1 MRSEVMASSE
11 ERERLRATFDRA
23 SERYHR
29 ARPEYPAALFDR
41 LVELTG
47 LGPGDRVLEVGC
59 ATGKA
64 TLPLARRGFAVTCV
78 ELGPALAAAVRA
90 NLAGFADVE
99 VVEDRFE
106 VWALD
111 GRPPYDAVV
120 AATAW
125 HWVDPAVRYRRAAE
139 ALVPHGFLAFW
150 DASHV
155 FPDGGDP
162 FFREIQE
169 IYQEIGEGLPP
180 GDGYPR
186 PGQLDDRR
194 ADIEASGRFTV
205 VDISHF
211 DWEIDYDADAYID
224 LLETFSGHIAMAEW
238 QRDRLFGEIRRRLA
252 ERPDGRLRR
261 GWGAVLHVAQRVD

>member
-1 MRSEVMASSE
+1 MASSE

-41 LVELTG
+41 LAELTG
-47 LGPGDRVLEVGC
+47 LEPGDRVLEVGC

-64 TLPLARRGFAVTCV
+64 TLPLARRLFTVTCV
-78 ELGPALAAAVRA
+78 ELGPALAAAARA

-99 VVEDRFE
+99 VVEGRFE
-106 VWALD
+106 DWALD

-125 HWVDPAVRYRRAAE
+125 HWVDPAVRYQNAAE
-139 ALVPHGFLAFW
+139 VLVPHGFLAFW
-150 DASHV
+150 EASHV
-155 FPDGGDP
+155 FPEGGDP
-162 FFREIQE
+162 VFREIQE
-169 IYQEIGEGLPP
+169 IYEEIGEGLPP
-180 GDGYPR
+180 GAGYPR
-186 PGQLDDRR
+186 PGQLAEQRD
-194 ADIEASGRFTV
+194 DIEASGRFAV
-205 VDISHF
+205 VDIVHF

-238 QRDRLFGEIRRRLA
+238 QRERLFGEIRRRLA